1 MKGLQSTFLHFILTL
16 ITIALPLSA
25 QASCNS
31 IDIPENCTVTTIN
44 YATHSNQALLMDCYQ
59 APASPSSALR
69 PVYIY
74 SFGGAWEFGSREDGN
89 MEKLIATL
97 TAQNWVV
104 CCIDY
109 RLGVKMAKEAG
120 TLSKETWMA
129 TYLGAINMGTED
141 IYAATRYLINH
152 SAELNIDTTKIV
164 LAGSSAGAFNSLS
177 AVHQQCSQ
185 TELACKYLSPR
196 FRFAGVISQAGA
208 LWFAGE
214 DTPLY
219 WSQLPCPSLFFHGSK
234 DPLVTYNESHNGFSA
249 YGSVAI
255 YKHLAAE
262 KSPACFYDFE
272 ECGHEICVVPMHT
285 HVPEI
290 MRFLKQYV
298 IQGEQ
303 RNEHIVVPKKNK

>member
-1 MKGLQSTFLHFILTL
+1 MKRLLSILL
-16 ITIALPLSA
+16 SAFVALMSFPIALSAYASSEPLE
-25 QASCNS
+25 
-31 IDIPENCTVTTIN
+31 IPNNCTVTTIN
-44 YATHSNQALLMDCYQ
+44 YVTHGDQQLLMDCYGVT
-59 APASPSSALR
+59 PSTSSAPR
-69 PVYIY
+69 PVYLY
-74 SFGGAWEFGSREDGN
+74 SFGGAWEFGSREDKN
-89 MEKLIATL
+89 MQKLIAAL

-120 TLSKETWMA
+120 TLSKETWME

-152 SAELNIDTTKIV
+152 SEELQIDTTKIV

-185 TELACKYLSPR
+185 TELACKYLSPQ
-196 FRFAGVISQAGA
+196 FRYAGVISQAGA

-219 WSQLPCPSLFFHGSK
+219 WSQLPCPILFFHGSK
-234 DPLVTYNESHNGFSA
+234 DPLVTYDESHKGFSA

-255 YKHLAAE
+255 YKHLASE

-272 ECGHEICVVPMHT
+272 ERGHEICVVPMHT

-303 RNEHIVVPKKNK
+303 RNEHIVVPKKE